1 VPVQALEERHIVI
14 DLCIEL
20 SRRGYLAGTG
30 GNVALRIGTDH
41 FAVTPSALDYQAMTA
56 EDICLVRLSDLKCI
70 SGRYAPSV
78 EMGLHARVLWRRPD
92 VMCSIHTHQPVASAC
107 ALLGKPLPID
117 DVHLGRTIGAEVPVI
132 GYMPSGTFL
141 LAGMVGRAL
150 RPDIN
155 AYLMRN
161 HGVLCC
167 AESAQTALQTVED
180 LERLA
185 YDRLCAR
192 IMAETAINPQ
202 RSAILRQVLALMEV
216 M

>member
-1 VPVQALEERHIVI
+1 MQAHEERQSVI

-56 EDICLVRLSDLKCI
+56 EDICVVRLSDLECI

-78 EMGLHARVLWRRPD
+78 EMGLHARVLRRRPD

-107 ALLGKPLPID
+107 ALLGRTLPVD
-117 DVHLGRTIGAEVPVI
+117 DVQLVRSIGAEVPVI

-150 RPDIN
+150 RSDIN

-167 AESAQTALQTVED
+167 AESAQAALQTVED

-192 IMAETAINPQ
+192 ITAQTVVNPE
-202 RSAILRQVLALMEV
+202 RNAILRRVLALMEV